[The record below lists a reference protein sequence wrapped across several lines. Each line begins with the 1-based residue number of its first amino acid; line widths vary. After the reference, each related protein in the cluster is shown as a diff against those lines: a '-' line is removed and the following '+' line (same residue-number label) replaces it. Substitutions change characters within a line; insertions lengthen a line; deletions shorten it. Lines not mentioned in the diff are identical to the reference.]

1 MKALLIFL
9 FVTLSLPLAAELPTS
24 AYLKMQ
30 QAAPEVIE
38 IRVDKAKRGYWIS
51 PGEVVTATV
60 MKVTKTA
67 SEVKVGD
74 VITIRYR
81 HVKLGNAAGPS
92 PIPRLTKKKSYP
104 AFLKKS
110 KKGHFEPAAR
120 GMSFHKFSPK
130 PDGDPAKGR

>member
-1 MKALLIFL
+1 MCYFSSTMRTLLFFL
-9 FVTLSLPLAAELPTS
+9 FAVLALPVSAELPTS

-67 SEVKVGD
+67 STVKVGD
-74 VITIRYR
+74 VIKIRYR
-81 HVKLGNAAGPS
+81 HVKLRGAVGPS
-92 PIPRLTKKKSYP
+92 PIPLLNKKKIYP
-104 AFLKKS
+104 AYLKKT
-110 KKGHFEPAAR
+110 KAGHYEPAAR
-120 GMSFHKFSPK
+120 GRSFQKIEPK
-130 PDGDPAKGR
+130 Q